1 MVNILNSSLTKPA
14 RACNFLFIRE
24 KKTLS
29 LISTD
34 AIFQTLGPENKSHS
48 IGQITSFWQV
58 VIWNEIIHCGEASKM
73 FVIPFNL

>member
-1 MVNILNSSLTKPA
+1 MVNILNSSLTKPT

-24 KKTLS
+24 KKTS

-48 IGQITSFWQV
+48 IGQITSF
-58 VIWNEIIHCGEASKM
+58 
-73 FVIPFNL
+73 

>member
-24 KKTLS
+24 KETLS

-34 AIFQTLGPENKSHS
+34 VIFQTLGPEYKSYS
-48 IGQITSFWQV
+48 IGQITSF
-58 VIWNEIIHCGEASKM
+58 
-73 FVIPFNL
+73 